1 MDLSSSYRASVLL
14 WLSLSRFWKHDLW
27 CGRLKWLISDM
38 KVCKSTMP
46 GGMESNAVL
55 FCLSEDK
62 DTILGEGT
70 EMQQVTWAKPMTRAA
85 LYPLWYNLRPLTA
98 RRTTCISSSVS
109 LRVCPT
115 LHASKMTRVGSKDAI
130 RKLTSV

>member
-1 MDLSSSYRASVLL
+1 
-14 WLSLSRFWKHDLW
+14 
-27 CGRLKWLISDM
+27 
-38 KVCKSTMP
+38 
-46 GGMESNAVL
+46 MESNAVL

-70 EMQQVTWAKPMTRAA
+70 EMQQVTWAKPMTRCCQTRAA

-98 RRTTCISSSVS
+98 RKTTCISSSVS